1 MSHSY
6 DWIWNVFCFI
16 FWSIECLLL
25 PVVIILCI
33 PVECVTGNITCE
45 LPIFWILFS
54 SKHGIEEDFESSA
67 DGVPKAFSLGQH
79 HRAGV
84 KICATL
90 FYLLYSLSNWILS
103 GWSWRSF
110 SSLWDSLTM
119 QWSSLYLFVA
129 VNSLNHKGAGF
140 FCVPQG
146 FQSLCISCHCHINS

>member
-6 DWIWNVFCFI
+6 DWIRNVFCFI

-25 PVVIILCI
+25 LVVIILCI

-45 LPIFWILFS
+45 LPIFWILCS

-84 KICATL
+84 KILYFTFSTL
-90 FYLLYSLSNWILS
+90 FPIEFLVDDLGGVFLLPSEMLIPWLCNDHHCTCLCGWTLWIIRVLDS
-103 GWSWRSF
+103 SVFHKDF
-110 SSLWDSLTM
+110 S
-119 QWSSLYLFVA
+119 
-129 VNSLNHKGAGF
+129 
-140 FCVPQG
+140 
-146 FQSLCISCHCHINS
+146 HCAYPVTAT